1 MKTLPK
7 IMQRWLVIPLLFTLL
22 PSMANREGGPDER
35 RNGVYLSPGIPS
47 FSIAYERMLKHK
59 KENIKP
65 YIRFIGGRYQS
76 LFDSE
81 RQNYI
86 AAMPTLVFGSGNH
99 HAEAGIG
106 FTVASP
112 GHDPKLWGAL
122 NVGYR
127 YQKPDGNFLFRAGIG
142 TPEGGYLSVGIAF

>member
-1 MKTLPK
+1 MKTSSK
-7 IMQRWLVIPLLFTLL
+7 IVYKWLLVPLLFTLL
-22 PSMANREGGPDER
+22 PLMANSQDSQDEP

-47 FSIAYERMLKHK
+47 FSIAYERMLNHK
-59 KENIKP
+59 KKNIKP
-65 YIRFIGGRYQS
+65 YIRLIGGRYQG

-81 RQNYI
+81 WQNYL

-127 YQKPDGNFLFRAGIG
+127 YRKPDGNFLFRAGVG
-142 TPEGGYLSVGIAF
+142 APEGGYLSVGIAF